1 MPDIIRINNMQ
12 FYGHHGVAAEERRVG
27 GRFSIDVEMAL
38 DLRPAGTTDSLDK
51 TVDYSAVYDLVCAVQ
66 SRREYRLI
74 EALAESIA
82 GEILARFPVDEVTV
96 RVRKNWVPLGGI
108 VDHTEVQIT
117 RRAASEH

>member
-1 MPDIIRINNMQ
+1 
-12 FYGHHGVAAEERRVG
+12 
-27 GRFSIDVEMAL
+27 
-38 DLRPAGTTDSLDK
+38 
-51 TVDYSAVYDLVCAVQ
+51 VDYSAVYDLVCAVQ